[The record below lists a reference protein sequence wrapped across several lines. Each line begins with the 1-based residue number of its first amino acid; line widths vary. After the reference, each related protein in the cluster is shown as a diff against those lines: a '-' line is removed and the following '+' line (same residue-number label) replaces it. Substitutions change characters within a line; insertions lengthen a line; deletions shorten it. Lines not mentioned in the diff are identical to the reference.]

1 MKGVPRYYMTNTIKA
16 NNELDN
22 YGILTEQLPE
32 DATRYNF
39 KAIREYCKKNNKT
52 LAEMTEEEINRF
64 ISK

>member
-1 MKGVPRYYMTNTIKA
+1 MTDTIKE

-22 YGILTEQLPE
+22 YGILTEQMPE
-32 DATRYNF
+32 DATKYNC
-39 KAIREYCKKNNKT
+39 KAIREFCKKNNKT